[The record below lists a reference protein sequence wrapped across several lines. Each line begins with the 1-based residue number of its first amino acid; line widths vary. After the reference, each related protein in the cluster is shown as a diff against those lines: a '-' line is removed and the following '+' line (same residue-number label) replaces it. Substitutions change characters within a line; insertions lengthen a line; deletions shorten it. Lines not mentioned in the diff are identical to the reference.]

1 MQSQIFFGYVIKT
14 VMCLITL
21 SWQPTTKTPLIIAAN
36 RDEFYARPA
45 LPLHHWPD
53 QAILAGKD
61 VQAGGTWLGISQGL
75 DHTAGATGVRI
86 AALTNYRD
94 TAHHRADAPSRGH
107 ITTSFLQGSMSAA
120 AYLDMLLTTA
130 ASYNPFNLILFDGKE
145 LMGFES
151 RHARAFVLPPGISAV
166 SNADFNTPWP
176 KLVHLRDD
184 FEKTLEV
191 KRDDKQLE
199 KELFNLLAH
208 DLLAPDAALPQ
219 TGIPLSRERAL
230 SAAFIRTPD
239 YGTRA
244 CSVLSVGDHAACFTE
259 RSFDANGLIGEARER
274 LSGF

>member
-1 MQSQIFFGYVIKT
+1 MHSKIFFGYVIKNA
-14 VMCLITL
+14 MCLITL
-21 SWQPTTKTPLIIAAN
+21 SWQPASKTRLIIAAN

-53 QAILAGKD
+53 PSILAGQD
-61 VQAGGTWLGISQGL
+61 VQAGGTWLGISKNRNPAASL
-75 DHTAGATGVRI
+75 NGVRM

-120 AYLDMLLTTA
+120 AYLDMLSTTA
-130 ASYNPFNLILFDGKE
+130 TLYNPFNLILFDGQA

-151 RHARAFVLPPGISAV
+151 RHVRAFALPSGISAV

-176 KLVHLRDD
+176 KLVRLRED
-184 FEKTLEV
+184 FEKSLARTC
-191 KRDDKQLE
+191 DDNQLE
-199 KELFNLLAH
+199 QTLFNLLAH
-208 DLLAPDAALPQ
+208 DLVASDAELPQ
-219 TGIPLSRERAL
+219 TGISLSRERAL
-230 SAAFIRTPD
+230 SPAFIRAPG

-244 CSVLSVGDHAACFTE
+244 CSVLSVGEHAACFTE
-259 RSFDANGLIGEARER
+259 RSFDANGLKGEVRER